1 MSVRVNLRKW
11 GGANLPYIV
20 AWLTM
25 GAIIFA
31 LLIWKLRLDIL
42 VLIGP
47 FIPYFVITLARIR
60 QEMRR

>member
-47 FIPYFVITLARIR
+47 FIPYLVITLARIR